1 MTNFRPC
8 FTSSSG
14 VKFCSR
20 SAMTSALRKDQKSF
34 HAFPT
39 GKGSPGSPAFMTIT
53 ARQSRSMLEHIERA

>member
-1 MTNFRPC
+1 
-8 FTSSSG
+8 
-14 VKFCSR
+14 
-20 SAMTSALRKDQKSF
+20 MTSALRKDQKSF